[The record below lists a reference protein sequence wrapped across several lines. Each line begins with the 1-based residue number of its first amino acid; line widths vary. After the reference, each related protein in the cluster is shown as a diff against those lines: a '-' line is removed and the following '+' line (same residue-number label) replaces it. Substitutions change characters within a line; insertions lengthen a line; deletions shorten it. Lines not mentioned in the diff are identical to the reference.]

1 MAIWVMF
8 LCFEIHP
15 EPFAEVGAAGHGVF
29 GDFAG
34 RARHADAAFADD
46 VGAIGDFQGF
56 TDVVV
61 GDQHADAVSLE
72 LGDGFLEV
80 GHGDRVDAR
89 ERFVEQKH
97 PGTGDQRPAD
107 LGAAAFPAR
116 QRVRGA
122 LRHVRDPHFVEES
135 IGAGFQCYG
144 EMGGLIS
151 LVFHNIICLSENAV
165 LGLFS

>member
-1 MAIWVMF
+1 MPRSAAKSESPDDFRELPRARGRLASREPGNRTLFRVF
-8 LCFEIHP
+8 AVGIHP
-15 EPFAEVGAAGHGVF
+15 EPFAEV
-29 GDFAG
+29 
-34 RARHADAAFADD
+34 
-46 VGAIGDFQGF
+46 
-56 TDVVV
+56 
-61 GDQHADAVSLE
+61 
-72 LGDGFLEV
+72 
-80 GHGDRVDAR
+80 
-89 ERFVEQKH
+89 
-97 PGTGDQRPAD
+97 
-107 LGAAAFPAR
+107 GAAAFPAR